1 MANIATHIRTK
12 TKSGIVTKLLV
23 QFNEHE
29 SAEVSLIERPD
40 KNIIC
45 FSCMIGCPVGCNF
58 CVSGVL
64 DRYVRKLTV
73 TEMVESI
80 FLVKGMAAHP
90 MNRWV
95 ISAMGEGEPALN
107 AEAVIE
113 TFSNVNMMFDRCT
126 FALSTSAP
134 NQTSFDNLLH
144 CIFPVDLPIK
154 LQYSLHSDRHKLYR
168 SSHLSAE
175 YVLRTLTP
183 TLRQLFHVELN
194 ITLIKE
200 VNDSP
205 EAFTDVKNLLSGRK
219 APWYIK
225 LNRFNASPE
234 IPNYTCAD
242 WESYMALKDL
252 LKSEGHTVEYYETD
266 GSDIAAACGQLRA
279 NVNKVRGAKSRI
291 DRLREVNGLSS
302 TAEVS

>member
-23 QFNEHE
+23 QFNEDE
-29 SAEVSLIERPD
+29 AAEVSLIERPG

-58 CVSGVL
+58 CISGVL
-64 DRYVRKLTV
+64 DKYVSKLTV
-73 TEMVESI
+73 AEMVESI
-80 FLVKGMAAHP
+80 FLAKSMAAHP
-90 MNRWV
+90 LNRWV

-107 AEAVIE
+107 IDAVLN
-113 TFSNVNMMFDRCT
+113 TFSKVNMMFDRCT
-126 FALSTSAP
+126 FAISTSAP
-134 NQTSFDNLLH
+134 NQSSFDNMLLS
-144 CIFPVDLPIK
+144 IFPLDLPIK
-154 LQYSLHSDRHKLYR
+154 LQYSLHANRTALYR
-168 SSHLSAE
+168 TSHLSEE
-175 YVLRTLTP
+175 YVLRKLTP
-183 TLRQLFHVELN
+183 SIRQLFHVELN
-194 ITLIKE
+194 ITLIKD

-205 EAFTDVKNLLSGRK
+205 ESFLDVKNLLSGHR

-225 LNRFNASPE
+225 LNRYNSSPE
-234 IPNYTCAD
+234 IPHYTCAD
-242 WESYMALKDL
+242 YGSYTTLKEL
-252 LKSEGHTVEYYETD
+252 LKSQGHTVEYYETD

-279 NVNKVRGAKSRI
+279 NVNKIRGAKSRI